1 MESEKG
7 DGRLS
12 EVESMKLRHGRSV
25 AVRDWAMVV
34 VVDIG
39 LGLEKEEED
48 NPMDLG
54 CCVEKLE
61 RKRKQIKISN
71 IFSFY
76 F

>member
-1 MESEKG
+1 
-7 DGRLS
+7 
-12 EVESMKLRHGRSV
+12 MKLRHGRSV

-61 RKRKQIKISN
+61 RKRKQNKN
-71 IFSFY
+71 F
-76 F
+76 